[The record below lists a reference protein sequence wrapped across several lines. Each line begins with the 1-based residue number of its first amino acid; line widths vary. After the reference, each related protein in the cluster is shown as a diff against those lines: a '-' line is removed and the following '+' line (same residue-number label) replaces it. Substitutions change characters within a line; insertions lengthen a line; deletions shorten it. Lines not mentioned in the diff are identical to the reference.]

1 MYYYNNINNYLKLGK
16 LKTISGHIGTPYY
29 NRQLIFIRHA
39 L

>member
-16 LKTISGHIGTPYY
+16 LKTISGHIDTSY
-29 NRQLIFIRHA
+29 NRQFIFIRHA